1 MPEEL
6 EPDPATQEMTAAHA
20 RSYACATPRP
30 QGAAAADRPPRIP
43 LAPRKR
49 MQAQFNP
56 LADGMIYL
64 VVFLGGF
71 IGTAMRYGL
80 SLVMPATAAEEGF
93 FGAFHLATF
102 TANMTACFI
111 FAALT
116 AYLSQAAW
124 IRKRCR
130 ELVSRGVG
138 MGMCGGFSTLS
149 AMVVEELTAIQDGQI
164 GGFLFYMLFSFVC
177 GLSAAW
183 LGVRLAFALSAKR
196 TAALVSEAV
205 AGANGGKAA
214 GNGNVDGIGATARGG
229 SAGRAKHAAKGGAKR
244 STAGAGV
251 TVNVSMAGVT
261 AGGIGET
268 DRVAGDAV
276 DGVTAGGTDGT
287 AVGGA
292 DANGRS
298 GNVGPSAA
306 PAFEPASVTDEI
318 PMVGDPISGDAVPS
332 KEARA

>member
-1 MPEEL
+1 MTEAL

-20 RSYACATPRP
+20 LSYARATPRP

-71 IGTAMRYGL
+71 VGTAMRYGL
-80 SLVMPATAAEEGF
+80 SLVMPATAAEKGF

-102 TANMTACFI
+102 TANMTACLI

-124 IRKRCR
+124 IRKRSR
-130 ELVSRGVG
+130 ELVSHGVG

-149 AMVVEELTAIQDGQI
+149 AMVIEELTSIQDGQI
-164 GGFLFYMLFSFVC
+164 GGFLFYMLFSFIC

-196 TAALVSEAV
+196 TATLIAEAV
-205 AGANGGKAA
+205 AGANGDATGRIRDEGGRPGA
-214 GNGNVDGIGATARGG
+214 GHARHAMKRAPE
-229 SAGRAKHAAKGGAKR
+229 AGV
-244 STAGAGV
+244 TMAGAGV
-251 TVNVSMAGVT
+251 TMAAT
-261 AGGIGET
+261 
-268 DRVAGDAV
+268 GD
-276 DGVTAGGTDGT
+276 TT
-287 AVGGA
+287 
-292 DANGRS
+292 
-298 GNVGPSAA
+298 AA

-318 PMVGDPISGDAVPS
+318 PLVGDPVSGDAVPS
-332 KEARA
+332 EEARV